1 MEAWGIEKSKKMVSD
16 ELKSHFAN
24 LYNMVMADDKVKPEE
39 LAQLYAIGKRHGISE
54 DEFNKILL
62 SPIDFV
68 KPNTLDKKVEYL
80 YNLAEII
87 YADHDVDENEV
98 ATLKRY
104 CVKFGF
110 EPENSDEIADF
121 LIESVKSG
129 DSLQDVFNKINS

>member
-1 MEAWGIEKSKKMVSD
+1 MVTD

-24 LYNMVMADDKVKPEE
+24 LYNMVMADDTVKPEE
-39 LAQLYAIGKRHGISE
+39 LAQLYAIGKRHGVSE

-98 ATLKRY
+98 ATLEHY
-104 CVKFGF
+104 CLRFGF
-110 EPENSDEIADF
+110 KPENCDKIALF
-121 LIESVKSG
+121 LIDSVKSG
-129 DSLQDVFNKINS
+129 KTIEEVFNQIIS